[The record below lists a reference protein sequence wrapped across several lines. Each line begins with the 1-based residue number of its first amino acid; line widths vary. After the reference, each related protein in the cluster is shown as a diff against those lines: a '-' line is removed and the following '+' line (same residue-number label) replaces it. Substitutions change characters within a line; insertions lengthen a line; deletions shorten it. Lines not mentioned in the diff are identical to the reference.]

1 MYIFKIIVISS
12 LCLVSLFSCNHKPEN
27 PEIIS
32 NANLYKGTNEE
43 KVDYVN
49 NLGIKTSITPY
60 QDKSIDKS
68 EEYLGKMNNI
78 HNNNDIIQSYCP
90 LNKNIQSPFRHPF

>member
-1 MYIFKIIVISS
+1 MYNLKNILLNC

-49 NLGIKTSITPY
+49 NLGIKTTITPY

-68 EEYLGKMNNI
+68 EDYLREMNNI
-78 HNNNDIIQSYCP
+78 HNNIGKNNIIF
-90 LNKNIQSPFRHPF
+90 KD

>member
-78 HNNNDIIQSYCP
+78 HNNIGKN
-90 LNKNIQSPFRHPF
+90 NKIFKD